1 MKHLGIKEK
10 ALEAINN
17 SEFDA
22 VVISGTDHV
31 QFLGGIFLPFSNAR
45 RGQKVIIFWPKE
57 DDPVLI
63 CPAEWES
70 TIRHSTWFNQILP
83 YNASSDRMDGI
94 VPILKGEI
102 NNLMVKVPNI
112 GIDKEKISHELFSIL
127 QAAIKPVEWNPCDDW
142 INQLRM
148 IKTQQEL
155 EHLKKLA
162 LDTDHGINGA
172 IHHVTI
178 DRYQTALTLAEEIRV
193 HTTERELDL
202 VGYHAAS
209 HVAAGKDIQR
219 IWPMPPVFGYS
230 RTRAFKEGDLV
241 RMRMQAC
248 RDGYW
253 SDATRIMTAGEP
265 TSGQNEIF
273 QQWMTVRGWIIDK
286 LRPGVAINEVYKN
299 VLKNSIEAGIPL
311 LAEIPFG
318 HGVGMM
324 PEEPPFITASDETII
339 LPNMILIVCPII
351 KAPDKTYF
359 WMKDTI
365 VITDRGN
372 VLAGWYKDW
381 REPYIPIASI

>member
-1 MKHLGIKEK
+1 MKYLGIKEK
-10 ALEAINN
+10 VLEGINN
-17 SEFDA
+17 SDFDA
-22 VVISGTDHV
+22 IVINGPDNVH
-31 QFLGGIFLPFSNAR
+31 FLGGIFLPFSNSR
-45 RGQKVIIFWPKE
+45 RGQKIIIFWPKE

-70 TIRHSTWFNQILP
+70 SIRNSTWINQILP
-83 YNASSDRMDGI
+83 YDASSDRMEGI
-94 VPILKGEI
+94 VHILRGEI
-102 NNLMVKVPNI
+102 NNLTVKAPKI
-112 GIDKEKISHELFSIL
+112 GIDKGKISHNLFSIL
-127 QAAIKPVEWNPCDDW
+127 ADTIIPAEWDSCDEW
-142 INQLRM
+142 ISQLRM
-148 IKTQQEL
+148 VKTVQEL
-155 EHLKKLA
+155 EHLERIA

-202 VGYHAAS
+202 VGYHATS
-209 HVAAGKDIQR
+209 HVAAGIDTKR

-265 TSGQNEIF
+265 TSAQNEIY
-273 QQWMTVRGWIIDK
+273 QQWMAVRNWIVEG
-286 LRPGVAINEVYKN
+286 LRPGLAINEIFKSA
-299 VLKNSIEAGIPL
+299 LKNADNAGIPVL
-311 LAEIPFG
+311 SDIPFG
-318 HGVGMM
+318 HGVGVT
-324 PEEPPFITASDETII
+324 PEEPPFISDSDETIL
-339 LPNMILIVCPII
+339 LPNMILVVCPII
-351 KAPDKTYF
+351 KANDGTYF

-365 VITDRGN
+365 VITDSGCRT
-372 VLAGWYKDW
+372 VGWYKDW